1 MTDPAV
7 LPLSVAI
14 PTFGRDEVLTNTI
27 GQLLQQSPPAAELL
41 IVDQTPMHD
50 AETQAQLQAWHEQ
63 GRIRWIR
70 RQQPSQPGALN
81 VAMQAASQPF
91 LLMLDDDIRIEP
103 GFLAA
108 HCAGF
113 DDPAIWAVIGQVL
126 QPEESPLEGYARP
139 ASTSPMAD
147 LAFPFRSNAGTFIE
161 NGMSGNMTV
170 RLDRALALGGFDEN
184 FEPPVS
190 YRFDTEFCK
199 RLMRAGGRIRF
210 VPEARIYHLRAAR
223 GGTRSVGS
231 HLTSMSP
238 LHGAGDYYF
247 ALLQGW
253 HGDVVRYILR
263 RPWREVRTRFH
274 LRHPWWIPVKLL
286 GELRA
291 FVSALRLL
299 RKGPRLI
306 PNEQHDAGAVQAAS
320 ATPAASGNG
329 TVR

>member
-1 MTDPAV
+1 MTDRNT
-7 LPLSVAI
+7 LPLSIAI
-14 PTFGRDEVLTNTI
+14 PTFGRDEVLTDTI
-27 GQLLQQSPPAAELL
+27 SQLLQQSPQAAELL
-41 IVDQTPMHD
+41 IVDQTPVHE
-50 AETQAQLQAWHEQ
+50 AETQRKLQDWHDA
-63 GRIRWIR
+63 GSIRWIR

-81 VAMQAASQPF
+81 QAMQAATQPF
-91 LLMLDDDIRIEP
+91 VLMLDDDIRIEP

-113 DDPAIWAVIGQVL
+113 TDPDIWAVVGQVL
-126 QPEESPLEGYARP
+126 QPGEVPLSGYHRP
-139 ASTSPMAD
+139 SSNSPMAD
-147 LAFPFRSNAGTFIE
+147 LGFPFLSSDGAFIE

-170 RLDRALALGGFDEN
+170 RLERALALGGFDEN

-199 RLMRAGGRIRF
+199 RLVRSGGRIRF
-210 VPEARIYHLRAAR
+210 VPEARIHHLRAAR

-253 HGDVVRYILR
+253 HVDVIRYILR

-291 FVSALRLL
+291 FLSAVWLVG
-299 RKGPRLI
+299 KGPRLM
-306 PNEQHDAGAVQAAS
+306 PPPAGDTHAT
-320 ATPAASGNG
+320 ATPPEMQGNG
-329 TVR
+329 QAS

>member
-1 MTDPAV
+1 MTGPAV

-14 PTFGRDEVLTNTI
+14 PTFGRDEVLTDTI
-27 GQLLQQSPPAAELL
+27 GQLLQQSPPAAELV

-81 VAMQAASQPF
+81 VAMQSATQPF

-113 DDPAIWAVIGQVL
+113 ADPSIWAVIGQVL
-126 QPEESPLEGYARP
+126 QPEEQPLEGYARP
-139 ASTSPMAD
+139 ASSSPMAD
-147 LAFPFRSNAGTFIE
+147 LAFPFRSDAGAFIE

-199 RLMRAGGRIRF
+199 RLVRAGGRIRF
-210 VPEARIYHLRAAR
+210 VPEARIHHLRAAR

-253 HGDVVRYILR
+253 HTDVVRYILR

-291 FVSALRLL
+291 FVSARQLV

-306 PNEQHDAGAVQAAS
+306 PTLADATQSAASSSAVSNNEQVQ
-320 ATPAASGNG
+320 
-329 TVR
+329 